1 MASATLLRKP
11 VSTLGD
17 LTQRDVYARNSFLR
31 NTGQVLQSAYTIDG
45 SGTPVNVATSV
56 STTSG
61 SGGLLKMFVK
71 PVSAA
76 LDTSTDTPVMTMS
89 PDSIAVNVATL
100 STTGKVVIKDTT
112 IQQLS
117 TTINHDLGGA
127 MTSFRFRDASGNV
140 LFEIANNGAVSVAG
154 ILTTTSDTLVA
165 GDLYTTGDTKLYGAL
180 EVSKT
185 VSVKG
190 DSVLIGT
197 NSSTSYANAGVYV
210 GASTATSVASLV
222 YQTTPTLTSA
232 AGWKASIPVVYAGS
246 ADTVQVGSDT
256 GSISVWKNDKS
267 LNTTLSSSA
276 LEFSSKWRLRY
287 DDAQNVMVFE
297 YRSSPGGSY
306 QTIQQLRPPE

>member
-17 LTQRDVYARNSFLR
+17 LTQRDVYARHSFLR

-61 SGGLLKMFVK
+61 SGGLLQMYVK
-71 PVSAA
+71 PAA
-76 LDTSTDTPVMTMS
+76 TALNTSTDTPVMTLS
-89 PDSIAVNVATL
+89 PDSIAANVATL
-100 STTGKVVIKDTT
+100 STTGKVVVKDIT

-127 MTSFRFRDASGNV
+127 ITSFRFRDASGNV

-165 GDLYTTGDTKLYGAL
+165 GDLYTTGDTKLYGTL
-180 EVSKT
+180 DVSKT

-197 NSSTSYANAGVYV
+197 NSSTSYANAGVHV
-210 GASTATSVASLV
+210 GASTTSSVASLI
-222 YQTTPTLTSA
+222 YQTTPTLSSA

-246 ADTVQVGSDT
+246 ADTAQVGSST
-256 GSISVWKNDKS
+256 GHISVWKNDKS
-267 LNTTLSSSA
+267 LNTTLTSSG

-287 DDAQNVMVFE
+287 DDEQDVMVFE
-297 YRSSPGGSY
+297 YRSSPGGTY